1 MLPDIGVT
9 CSRLGS
15 HPPIRTARHL
25 QVAQACSRLGRR
37 LAVAQ
42 GGTPTQQRAGR
53 QKAAAARRGIE
64 LISASGKYYCPPAK
78 TRAIFSRCTS
88 PSGNCGRS
96 SWRLYPVAKP
106 IDRIARTP
114 RWWATTQRAI
124 CNRGKNLASSEYPYI
139 RQWHQW
145 LRRRGGGRGQAWLEG
160 MRIREAER
168 LKEARALV
176 STQQARE
183 RTHASTHRQIDLWTG
198 RDRRTNPRTITKTHA
213 QTRDGQGGNR
223 RIQHTHG
230 HTDARTR
237 ASFV

>member
-124 CNRGKNLASSEYPYI
+124 CNRGKN
-139 RQWHQW
+139 W
-145 LRRRGGGRGQAWLEG
+145 LCRNIPISGNGFGGFGEEGGGRG
-160 MRIREAER
+160 
-168 LKEARALV
+168 
-176 STQQARE
+176 
-183 RTHASTHRQIDLWTG
+183 
-198 RDRRTNPRTITKTHA
+198 RR
-213 QTRDGQGGNR
+213 G
-223 RIQHTHG
+223 
-230 HTDARTR
+230 
-237 ASFV
+237 